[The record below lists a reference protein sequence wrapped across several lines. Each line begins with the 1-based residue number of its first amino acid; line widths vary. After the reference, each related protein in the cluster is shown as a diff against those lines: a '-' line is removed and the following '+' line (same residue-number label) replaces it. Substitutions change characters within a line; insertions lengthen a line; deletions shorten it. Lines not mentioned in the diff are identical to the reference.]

1 MNPDLVHSESRA
13 SWEEGAKIP
22 ELSDANRFFQ
32 TVLVRP
38 PCNAY
43 VKCVSTNP
51 AKTSIDLSLAKE
63 QHKQYVSTLK
73 ESGLRVIELTSLED
87 FPDSVF
93 MQDPAILGS
102 RRTVIGR
109 FGETSRRGEEEALRE
124 DLSDLRVDI
133 GTVHSV
139 ESPATLEG
147 GDIVITEQ
155 GLFVGESQRTN
166 ENGIRQL
173 SACLDHLQVK
183 TVKTRL
189 LHLLCGCS
197 YLSKRTMI
205 IAPDLVD
212 PKSFPG
218 FRFITIPLEEA
229 YATDALHVGDGRVII
244 PSGHPKTAMKLKEA
258 GYRPVEV
265 DVSEFYKGDGGVT
278 CLCSPVYDLF

>member
-1 MNPDLVHSESRA
+1 MNPDPVHSESRA
-13 SWEEGAKIP
+13 GWGEGAKMP
-22 ELSDANRFFQ
+22 ELSDANRFFE

-38 PCNAY
+38 PGNAY

-124 DLSDLRVDI
+124 DLSDLKVGI
-133 GTVHSV
+133 GTINSV
-139 ESPATLEG
+139 VSPGTLEG
-147 GDIVITEQ
+147 GDVVITEQ
-155 GLFVGESQRTN
+155 GIIVGESQRTN

-173 SACLDHLQVK
+173 AAYLDHLPVKAVK
-183 TVKTRL
+183 TSL

-197 YLSKRTMI
+197 YLSRKTMI

-212 PKSFPG
+212 PISFPD
-218 FRFITIPLEEA
+218 FRLIKIPLEEA
-229 YATDALHVGDGRVII
+229 YATDALYVGGDRVII
-244 PSGHPKTAMKLKEA
+244 PSGFPKTVMKLKEA
-258 GYRPVEV
+258 GYRPFEV

-278 CLCSPVYDLF
+278 CLCSPVYNLL

>member
-1 MNPDLVHSESRA
+1 LNDTSRLF
-13 SWEEGAKIP
+13 E
-22 ELSDANRFFQ
+22 

-38 PCNAY
+38 PANAY
-43 VKCVSTNP
+43 IRCVSTNP
-51 AKTSIDLSLAKE
+51 AKTSIDLHLAKE
-63 QHKQYVSTLK
+63 QHRQYVSALK
-73 ESGLRVIELTSLED
+73 ESGLRVVELSPLED

-109 FGETSRRGEEEALRE
+109 FGEASRRGEEDALLD
-124 DLSDLRVDI
+124 DLTDRRLDI
-133 GTVHSV
+133 GTVRSV
-139 ESPATLEG
+139 ESPGTLEG

-183 TVKTRL
+183 IVKTRL

-197 YLSKRTMI
+197 YLSQRTMM

-212 PKSFPG
+212 QKSFPS

-229 YATDALHVGDGRVII
+229 YATDALYVGDGRVII
-244 PSGHPKTAMKLKEA
+244 PSGFPKTLMKLKEA

-278 CLCSPVYDLF
+278 CLCSPVYNLF

>member
-1 MNPDLVHSESRA
+1 MSETGRLF
-13 SWEEGAKIP
+13 E
-22 ELSDANRFFQ
+22 

-38 PCNAY
+38 PANSY
-43 VKCVSTNP
+43 VKCISANP
-51 AKTSIDLSLAKE
+51 AKTSIDLHYAKE
-63 QHKQYVSTLK
+63 QHTQYVSTLK
-73 ESGLRVIELTSLED
+73 ESGLRVIELSPLED

-102 RRTVIGR
+102 SRTVIGR
-109 FGETSRRGEEEALRE
+109 FGEISRRGEEGALLK
-124 DLSDLRVDI
+124 DLTDRRLAI
-133 GTVHSV
+133 GTVRSV
-139 ESPATLEG
+139 ESPGTLEG

-166 ENGIRQL
+166 EDGIRQL

-183 TVKTRL
+183 IVKTRL
-189 LHLLCGCS
+189 MHLLCGCS
-197 YLSKRTMI
+197 YLSKGSMI

-218 FRFITIPLEEA
+218 FRFITIPFEEA
-229 YATDALHVGDGRVII
+229 YATDALYVGDSRVII
-244 PSGHPKTAMKLKEA
+244 PSGFPKTLMKLKEA

-278 CLCSPVYDLF
+278 CLCSPVYNLF